1 MEDSS
6 PCFLLVV
13 LILTT
18 SLGSLTNSV
27 NAFRKKPN
35 DPDDFFK
42 LPSDDTIEDL
52 TIISPDQFE
61 REETNNELKTS
72 KQFDEDNLDG
82 GEGDFYEDISAKHI
96 MKDIYDVKDKP
107 IHVVEDK
114 YGKESSQYEK
124 TSTQLGNRRKGQKF
138 RDQYQIEEA
147 PITTEM
153 EKVGYLKPFE
163 DVRTN
168 NDRNAKVAGTKK
180 LKQKSADFYET
191 LKSKPSISNEKSA
204 ASSLGEKLLRHHQ
217 PRGKSP
223 EEFGLKHSE
232 EPPFPDLVESANKL
246 HDPPVS
252 DLNATRLMA
261 KLGSYYD
268 SAFMSVVKPH
278 LEDNFENRSEQDI
291 LQQFTRNKNG
301 RLIPKEELPD
311 YLKDINFKYIYLSD
325 GNRIRTRIS
334 NKLKKKMQQ
343 FLQAYTKCRIAYKWK
358 DLGVRFWPRYFRH
371 GYCSDGG
378 RGSCSIPPGMTCKPS
393 LTEYKTLLRYH
404 CKGSGDGKCHWRS
417 VQYPVVTRCDC
428 GCP

>member
-1 MEDSS
+1 M
-6 PCFLLVV
+6 V
-13 LILTT
+13 LILTL
-18 SLGSLTNSV
+18 SLVSLTNSV
-27 NAFRKKPN
+27 STFRKKPN
-35 DPDDFFK
+35 DPDDFLK
-42 LPSDDTIEDL
+42 LPTDDTVEDL
-52 TIISPDQFE
+52 AIISPDQFE

-72 KQFDEDNLDG
+72 KQFDE
-82 GEGDFYEDISAKHI
+82 EDFYKDIGSKDI

-107 IHVVEDK
+107 TNVMEDK
-114 YGKESSQYEK
+114 YRKSISK
-124 TSTQLGNRRKGQKF
+124 NRRKGQKF

-147 PITTEM
+147 LIGTEL
-153 EKVGYLKPFE
+153 EHVGFLKPLE
-163 DVRTN
+163 DVPTN
-168 NDRNAKVAGTKK
+168 YDRNSKVSQSTKT
-180 LKQKSADFYET
+180 LKNKSTAFYET
-191 LKSKPSISNEKSA
+191 LKSKPIVSK
-204 ASSLGEKLLRHHQ
+204 KFLRHHQ
-217 PRGKSP
+217 PKGKSP
-223 EEFGLKHSE
+223 EEFGLKNSD

-252 DLNATRLMA
+252 DLKNATRLMA

-268 SAFMSVVKPH
+268 SAFMSIVKPH
-278 LEDNFENRSEQDI
+278 LEDKFENRSEQDV
-291 LQQFTRNKNG
+291 LEQFTRNKNG

-343 FLQAYTKCRIAYKWK
+343 FLQAYTKCRIAHRWK

-378 RGSCSIPPGMTCKPS
+378 KVSCSIPPGMTCKPS

-404 CKGSGDGKCHWRS
+404 CKGSGGGSSGDGKCHWRT